1 MLAFD
6 SALASVTAV
15 TSDIVV
21 IPSSAIFY
29 FILQKGEYCIVFTQF
44 KELIKN

>member
-29 FILQKGEYCIVFTQF
+29 FILQKENILHSLHTF
-44 KELIKN
+44 